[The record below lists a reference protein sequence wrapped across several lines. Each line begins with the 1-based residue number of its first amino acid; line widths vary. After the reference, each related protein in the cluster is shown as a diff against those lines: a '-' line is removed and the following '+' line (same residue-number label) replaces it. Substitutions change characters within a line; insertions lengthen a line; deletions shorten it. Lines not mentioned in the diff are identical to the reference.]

1 MTRNLGRKFMHPKSQ
16 DPQFRVFDRDL
27 WSSLLNNSFSSICNL
42 MWTLN
47 WGLLSS
53 GPCIDRLFHR
63 RGPALG
69 CAWEWIRVKQL
80 LLTWMLLVRLDCFF
94 KSWNHFLHWN
104 VPYWKFCDCINCDQ
118 IFLLWNVNLITE
130 EFKYFR
136 KVYSTWYE
144 LYECYWRSH
153 IVCHS
158 KVSNRWYIG
167 CVCTSLQK
175 MKLNH
180 FKAYKL

>member
-53 GPCIDRLFHR
+53 GPCIDRLFHL

-69 CAWEWIRVKQL
+69 CAWKWIRVKQL

-118 IFLLWNVNLITE
+118 FFLLWNVNLITE

-144 LYECYWRSH
+144 LYEFLLKEPYCMSFESFESLVHR
-153 IVCHS
+153 VC
-158 KVSNRWYIG
+158 VYITTENEIESFQG
-167 CVCTSLQK
+167 L
-175 MKLNH
+175 
-180 FKAYKL
+180 